1 MSLIN
6 DALKQARQVPPRST
20 PNVLPPR
27 PAASQEPGSVAIWL
41 PVIVIIL
48 IIAAI
53 FFLGWTMAHRT
64 VHDIV
69 TAPDDPAA
77 KSDMVEAA
85 TPAVTVQQPAAA
97 TPTAVPTPPD
107 APVLQ
112 GIFYSPKNPS
122 AIVDGKT
129 VRPGDKVGQ
138 YYRVKEI
145 TQYTVTLIGTD
156 NKPFKI
162 GLDH

>member
-6 DALKQARQVPPRST
+6 DALKQARQAPPRST

-27 PAASQEPGSVAIWL
+27 PDASQEPGTVAIWL
-41 PVIVIIL
+41 PVIVILL
-48 IIAAI
+48 IIAGI

-64 VHDIV
+64 VREIV
-69 TAPDDPAA
+69 TAPEPV
-77 KSDMVEAA
+77 SQPDMVEAA
-85 TPAVTVQQPAAA
+85 PPTETVKPVATAPPAT
-97 TPTAVPTPPD
+97 TTRPD

-112 GIFYSPKNPS
+112 GIFYLPKNPS

-129 VRPGDKVGQ
+129 VRPGDMVGQ

-145 TQYTVTLIGTD
+145 TQYTVTLIGQD

>member
-6 DALKQARQVPPRST
+6 DALKQARQAPPRNT

-27 PAASQEPGSVAIWL
+27 PAASQEPGTVAIWL

-48 IIAAI
+48 IVAAI

-64 VHDIV
+64 VREIV
-69 TAPDDPAA
+69 TAPEPAA
-77 KSDMVEAA
+77 PPDMVETA
-85 TPAVTVQQPAAA
+85 TPAVPVKPSAAAPPAAL
-97 TPTAVPTPPD
+97 TPPD

-112 GIFYSPKNPS
+112 GIFYSPKNSS

-145 TQYTVTLIGTD
+145 TQYTVTLIGAD

>member
-6 DALKQARQVPPRST
+6 DALKQARQAPPRNT

-27 PAASQEPGSVAIWL
+27 PAASQEPGTVAIWL

-48 IIAAI
+48 IVAAI

-64 VHDIV
+64 VREIV
-69 TAPDDPAA
+69 TAPEPVAPP
-77 KSDMVEAA
+77 DMVETT
-85 TPAVTVQQPAAA
+85 TPAEPVKPSAAAPPAAL
-97 TPTAVPTPPD
+97 TPPD

-112 GIFYSPKNPS
+112 GIFYSPKNSS

-145 TQYTVTLIGTD
+145 TQYTVTLIGAD